1 MKKILIT
8 GGAGFI
14 GSNLVRALLESQPDT
29 QVCNVDCLTYA
40 GNLENL
46 AGVDPERHIFVKAD
60 IADAPAMESVF
71 AEQGPLAAVVNVA
84 ADSHVD
90 RSIASAAPFIHT
102 NILGSQVLLDLVRK
116 HEVPTFLQVS
126 TDEVYGSLDA
136 PVEAVE
142 TTPLQPG
149 NPYAASK
156 AAADLLALAAVN
168 TFGLDV
174 RITRCCNNYGPYQ
187 FPEKLIPLLIGNARD
202 GIALPIY
209 GDGKYIREWI
219 HVEDHCA
226 GILAVLNK
234 GRPGQIYNLGSN
246 QPLTNLEV
254 AAVILEAFGRPSSL
268 IRHVQDRPGHDRRY
282 AIDSSKARGELG
294 WQPRWQL
301 DAGLAATIAWYKE
314 QETWLD
320 HVRSGAYREYYQT
333 WYERRDTSL
342 EAL

>member
-1 MKKILIT
+1 MQTYLIT

-14 GSNLVRALLESQPDT
+14 GSNLVRGLLATDADAK
-29 QVCNVDCLTYA
+29 VINVDCLTYA
-40 GNLENL
+40 GNLGNL
-46 AGVDPERHIFVKAD
+46 VGIDEARHTFVKAD
-60 IADAPAMESVF
+60 IADAEAMGRVF
-71 AEQGPLAAVVNVA
+71 EAHQPLAAVVNVA

-102 NILGSQVLLDLVRK
+102 NILGTQVLLDLVRQ

-126 TDEVYGSLDA
+126 TDEVYGSLEPPTD
-136 PVEAVE
+136 AVE
-142 TTPLQPG
+142 DTPIKPG

-156 AAADLLALAAVN
+156 AAADMLALAAVN
-168 TFGLDV
+168 TFGMDV

-209 GDGKYIREWI
+209 GDGLYIREWI

-226 GILAVLNK
+226 GILAVLRE
-234 GRPGQIYNLGSN
+234 GRPGQVYNLGSN
-246 QPLTNLEV
+246 QPLTNIEV
-254 AAVILEAFGRPSSL
+254 ANIVLAAFDRPTTL

-294 WQPRWQL
+294 WAPRWDL
-301 DAGLAATIAWYKE
+301 AEGLQATIAWYRE
-314 QETWLD
+314 HSDWLD
-320 HVRSGAYREYYQT
+320 NVRSGAYREYYAK
-333 WYERRDTSL
+333 WYEQRDASL
-342 EAL
+342 DDL